1 VKAAHIVKIERRLRI
16 ATETLLPERVARGE
30 VKAPDSRLRR
40 VLTRLDSADYDG
52 RGRPESGWR
61 QAVEDITTL
70 LETDVPELIDAVR
83 QAQGAQ
89 RRYCRWCGERRL
101 GLLTECRDEPRTW
114 ECRDED
120 GCDYRQ
126 KQKLRDQPALP
137 EEPLP

>member
-1 VKAAHIVKIERRLRI
+1 MKAAHIVKIERRLRI
-16 ATETLLPERVARGE
+16 AIETLLPERVARGE
-30 VKAPDSRLRR
+30 VRSPDSRLRR

-61 QAVEDITTL
+61 QAVEDIITL

-89 RRYCRWCGERRL
+89 RKYCRWCGERRL
-101 GLLTECRDEPRTW
+101 GLLTESRDEPRTW

-120 GCDYRQ
+120 GCDFR
-126 KQKLRDQPALP
+126 KNLRDHPAPP
-137 EEPLP
+137 EEVPE